1 MSCNCH
7 EEHSN
12 LNTWGCGCNKMPE
25 EPKRKGVVKFCDICD
40 PCAEGVTNV
49 KICAF
54 VVPTLEEG
62 RYYKNSFIF
71 VQEDD
76 SVYFISDDRS
86 EIPFGSRPK
95 FIDNFDPE
103 DPAVSYKNCVVY
115 DLVDQTAYV
124 YGPDGTYMTIAMT
137 ATPFSSL
144 TGTDGIL
151 VTADGGNYT
160 VAADWNE
167 VAKKS
172 DLDDVTT
179 LATNHTGQI
188 NDLDSRLDTAEDD
201 IDDLEDEVSH
211 VSDLV
216 DDANEL
222 AVEAKEN
229 AAAAQQTAND
239 AMSTANAK
247 QDALTAGANITI
259 SSNVIS
265 ATDTTYGKA
274 TTAQNGLMSNKDRE
288 ALINTGLA
296 SLQTI
301 SVDAT
306 TATLS
311 YSTDKSDADGS
322 NYTTTLG
329 TLIIPAATTTEAGM
343 MSAADKDKLD
353 SIVIDSALSLQS
365 TNPVQ
370 NLVITTALDGK
381 QDIYPVGA
389 VYTSTDSNAPD
400 FTGTWTAI
408 GNQTIGTSTVYYY
421 ERTA

>member
-1 MSCNCH
+1 MSCNCQH
-7 EEHSN
+7 RAAES
-12 LNTWGCGCNKMPE
+12 PE
-25 EPKRKGVVKFCDICD
+25 KIVSKVKKGTVKFCDVCD
-40 PCAEGVTNV
+40 PCNECVTNV

-62 RYYKNSFIF
+62 RYFKNSFIF

-95 FIDNFDPE
+95 FVDNFDPT
-103 DPAVSYKNCVVY
+103 DPTVNYKNCVVY
-115 DLVDQTAYV
+115 DLVNQTAYV

-151 VTADGGNYT
+151 VSSVGGNYT
-160 VAADWNE
+160 VSADWTE

-188 NDLDSRLDTAEDD
+188 SDLQDAQETMAGD
-201 IDDLEDEVSH
+201 IEGLEDEVSH

-247 QDALTAGANITI
+247 QDQLTAGENISI
-259 SSNVIS
+259 VSNVIS
-265 ATDTTYGKA
+265 ASVPAYGKA
-274 TTAQNGLMSNKDRE
+274 TTSQNGLMSSEDRKVMKNSGIYVP
-288 ALINTGLA
+288 AAN
-296 SLQTI
+296 
-301 SVDAT
+301 AT
-306 TATLS
+306 TS
-311 YSTDKSDADGS
+311 STDVTI
-322 NYTTTLG
+322 NYTKSASDNDGTTY
-329 TLIIPAATTTEAGM
+329 TVTNETTTIPAATQQVAGV
-343 MSAADKDKLD
+343 MSAADKVALD
-353 SIVIDSALSLQS
+353 NQV
-365 TNPVQ
+365 
-370 NLVITTALDGK
+370 VITLTDTDPGTGGTLAANNF
-381 QDIYPVGA
+381 IA
-389 VYTSTDSNAPD
+389 VYEA
-400 FTGTWTAI
+400 
-408 GNQTIGTSTVYYY
+408 
-421 ERTA
+421 

>member
-1 MSCNCH
+1 MSCNCQH
-7 EEHSN
+7 RAAES
-12 LNTWGCGCNKMPE
+12 PE
-25 EPKRKGVVKFCDICD
+25 QIVSKVKKGTVKFCDVCD
-40 PCAEGVTNV
+40 PCNECVTNV

-62 RYYKNSFIF
+62 RYFKNSFIF

-95 FIDNFDPE
+95 FVENFDPT
-103 DPAVSYKNCVVY
+103 DPTVNYKSCVVY
-115 DLVDQTAYV
+115 DLENQTAYV

-160 VAADWNE
+160 VAADWAE

-188 NDLDSRLDTAEDD
+188 SDLQDAQETMDRD
-201 IDDLEDEVSH
+201 IGDLEDEVEH

-239 AMSTANAK
+239 ALSAVAGK
-247 QDALTAGANITI
+247 QNALTAGTNITI
-259 SSNVIS
+259 VSDVIS
-265 ATDTTYGKA
+265 ATDTTYTKA
-274 TTAQNGLMSNKDRE
+274 TTSQNGLMSTKDRDV
-288 ALINTGLA
+288 LINTGITSA
-296 SLQTI
+296 PTI
-301 SVDAT
+301 TIDSSDAT
-306 TATLS
+306 IS
-311 YSTDKSDADGS
+311 YSTSTSDADGS
-322 NYTTTLG
+322 NYTVTLG
-329 TLIIPAATTTEAGM
+329 AITVPAATTDDAGL
-343 MSAADKDKLD
+343 MSAADKTKLD
-353 SIVIDSALSLQS
+353 GILIDSALDAQS
-365 TNPVQ
+365 VNPVQ
-370 NLVITTALDGK
+370 NAVITGALGGK
-381 QDIYPVGA
+381 QDVYPIGA
-389 VYTSTDSNAPD
+389 VYMSTDSNVPTFA
-400 FTGTWTAI
+400 GTWTSI
-408 GNQTIGTSTVYYY
+408 GSDTIGTSTVYYY